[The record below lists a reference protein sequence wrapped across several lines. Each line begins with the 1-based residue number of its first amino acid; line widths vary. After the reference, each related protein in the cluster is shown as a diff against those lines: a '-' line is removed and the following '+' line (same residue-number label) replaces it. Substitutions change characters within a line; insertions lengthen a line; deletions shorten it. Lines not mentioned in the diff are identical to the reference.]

1 MEVLDEK
8 GRSIPFVMS
17 PNERNF
23 MDDIGRFSI
32 VLKPQ
37 LLKPLNFI
45 SIFRASDYVTG
56 TKELSR

>member
-23 MDDIGRFSI
+23 MDDIGGFSN
-32 VLKPQ
+32 VLKTS
-37 LLKPLNFI
+37 KYLNFI
-45 SIFRASDYVTG
+45 SIFRASGYVTG